1 MVNNFSYRRALI
13 KISGDTFG
21 TPRDI
26 NISLLQQLVHE
37 ISAIQPHV
45 ELSFMIGGGNLFR
58 GRDPIPGI
66 APIVIDKIGMISTLI
81 NALIF
86 EHLLEQHN
94 IPTVIMSAL
103 PVAQLAEGYVRER
116 AIQYLESKYVVL
128 FAMGLGSPFFTTD
141 TAAVLRAAELHA
153 DVMIKGSKVD
163 GVYDSDPNENPHAR
177 MFTEL
182 TFDEALHRNLRV
194 MDRTAFAL
202 AAEQKIPIIVL
213 NIMKSGNLTRAL
225 QGDKVGTLLHR

>member
-1 MVNNFSYRRALI
+1 VNNFSYRRALI

-66 APIVIDKIGMISTLI
+66 TSIVIDKIGMISTLI

-86 EHLLEQHN
+86 EHLW
-94 IPTVIMSAL
+94 AW
-103 PVAQLAEGYVRER
+103 VAHSSPPIQLLCY
-116 AIQYLESKYVVL
+116 
-128 FAMGLGSPFFTTD
+128 GLLSYT
-141 TAAVLRAAELHA
+141 LRL
-153 DVMIKGSKVD
+153 
-163 GVYDSDPNENPHAR
+163 
-177 MFTEL
+177 
-182 TFDEALHRNLRV
+182 
-194 MDRTAFAL
+194 
-202 AAEQKIPIIVL
+202 
-213 NIMKSGNLTRAL
+213 
-225 QGDKVGTLLHR
+225 